1 MLIFHF
7 LYKIILTLSN
17 SKYEFKTCDEWIL
30 YLKEKLFSLSNYKIE
45 FIVDNKM
52 PDKCPIII
60 GKRKKLNLK
69 CIKKHDKI
77 HK

>member
-1 MLIFHF
+1 M
-7 LYKIILTLSN
+7 IINKCVENKKNFMIYLCPCVHQGIN

-60 GKRKKLNLK
+60 GKRKN
-69 CIKKHDKI
+69 
-77 HK
+77 